1 MKIYQG
7 FLYKYFLQKNIPNVS
22 PGTTQFFNKILLPE
36 SV

>member
-7 FLYKYFLQKNIPNVS
+7 FLYKYFLQKDIPNVS
-22 PGTTQFFNKILLPE
+22 PGTIQLFNKILLLE